1 MRKTWTDYCGTLDG
15 IIYMVDAADHSRL
28 EESKAE
34 LTKLMEMPELANVPF
49 VIFGNKIDKKESLK
63 EDEIRDVLGLP
74 FH

>member
-15 IIYMVDAADHSRL
+15 IIYMVDAADHNRL

-49 VIFGNKIDKKESLK
+49 VIFGNKIDKKDALK
-63 EDEIRDVLGLP
+63 EDELRDVLGLP